1 MQIEQSARAELER
14 QMAASGLTEPQ
25 FEIAVVTARPA
36 PPCSQQ
42 VAVEPLDTRF
52 PQRMRFVARCPDT
65 PGWRYEYV
73 VRARVTA
80 MVAIAAAPVAAN
92 EALTDAQVT
101 IERRDISNIADPIS
115 NPADAVGQ
123 MSRRMLRPGDILRSG
138 QLSSPVLVKRGD
150 AVMMIARREGI
161 EVSMAGEALDAGSKG
176 AVVRVRNAGSGQV
189 VRMRVAGPGTVEP
202 IDMAI
207 SR

>member
-1 MQIEQSARAELER
+1 
-14 QMAASGLTEPQ
+14 
-25 FEIAVVTARPA
+25 
-36 PPCSQQ
+36 
-42 VAVEPLDTRF
+42 
-52 PQRMRFVARCPDT
+52 MRFVARCPDT
-65 PGWRYEYV
+65 PGWRYEYA

-150 AVMMIARREGI
+150 AVMMVARREGI
-161 EVSMAGEALDAGSKG
+161 EVSMAGEALDAGGKG

-202 IDMAI
+202 IDMEI
-207 SR
+207 NR

>member
-1 MQIEQSARAELER
+1 MQIEYAARAELER

-25 FEIAVVTARPA
+25 IEVAVVAARPT
-36 PPCSQQ
+36 PPCSQP
-42 VAVEPLDTRF
+42 VAVEAADTRS
-52 PQRMRFVARCPDT
+52 PQRMRYVARCQDT
-65 PGWRYEYV
+65 PGWRYDYV
-73 VRARVTA
+73 VRARVSA

-92 EALTDAQVT
+92 EALTDTQVT

-150 AVMMIARREGI
+150 AVTMVARRDGI
-161 EVSMAGEALDAGSKG
+161 EVSMAGEALDAGGKG

-202 IDMAI
+202 VDMEI
-207 SR
+207 SH